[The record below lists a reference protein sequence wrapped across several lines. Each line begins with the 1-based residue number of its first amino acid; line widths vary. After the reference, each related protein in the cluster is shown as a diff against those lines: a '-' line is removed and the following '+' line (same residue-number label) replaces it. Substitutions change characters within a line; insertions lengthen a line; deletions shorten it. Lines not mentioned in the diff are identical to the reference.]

1 MIPLTGR
8 PVAPSE
14 SWGVVV
20 TISREYGA
28 GGLAVAG
35 GVAVDLGYEL
45 LGDDALSE
53 AVALRMGTSA
63 GSVADRTSEAPL
75 SERILGRLGAGM
87 METLSLATPRL
98 PDDFDEDVRRTLERT
113 ICERAAD
120 GRVVILGR
128 NGGIVLGARPDVLRV
143 FLIAERDWRVA
154 RLAAYFGQS
163 PERARADLERVDSGR
178 RKFAK
183 DRYDV
188 RWGDPHLYDLVIDVS
203 RVTLATATALIVA
216 AVRAHEAV

>member
-1 MIPLTGR
+1 M
-8 PVAPSE
+8 
-14 SWGVVV
+14 V

-35 GVAVDLGYEL
+35 GVAAELGYEL

-53 AVALRMGTSA
+53 AVARRMGTSA
-63 GSVADRTSEAPL
+63 GSVSDRTTEAPL
-75 SERILGRLGAGM
+75 SERILERLGAGM
-87 METLSLATPRL
+87 LDTLSLATPRL

-113 ICERAAD
+113 ICERAAG

-143 FLIAERDWRVA
+143 FLIGERGWRIA
-154 RLAAYFGQS
+154 RLADYFGQS

-178 RKFAK
+178 KKFAR

-203 RVTLATATALIVA
+203 RVTLDTATALIVA
-216 AVRAHEAV
+216 AVRAHERA